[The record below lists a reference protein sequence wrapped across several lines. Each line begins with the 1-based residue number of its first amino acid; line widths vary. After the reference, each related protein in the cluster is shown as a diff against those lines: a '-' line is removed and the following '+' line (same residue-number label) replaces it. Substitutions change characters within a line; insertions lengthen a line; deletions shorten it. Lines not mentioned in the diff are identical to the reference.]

1 MVYLRNMNRME
12 NIWKM
17 KNGYFLCIKTSNK
30 RINSIEK
37 ERMEYLYS
45 SCICMKESGIW
56 ISSILFCGFDK
67 KDGS

>member
-30 RINSIEK
+30 RIDSIEK
-37 ERMEYLYS
+37 ERMEYLYNY
-45 SCICMKESGIW
+45 CICMKESGIW
-56 ISSILFCGFDK
+56 ISSIVFGVFDK

>member
-37 ERMEYLYS
+37 ERMEYLYN
-45 SCICMKESGIW
+45 SCMCMKESGIW

>member
-37 ERMEYLYS
+37 ERMEYLYN

-56 ISSILFCGFDK
+56 ISSIVFGVFDK

>member
-37 ERMEYLYS
+37 ERMEYLYN